1 MNLTVL
7 SALSAL
13 LLIGLTAAHFHRGFY
28 VLLLLL
34 PASEMLGFV
43 DPMTFAVKGAFDIHA
58 LLAMLIF
65 TAVLFSVKRW
75 QELPTTLLLKPMLVF
90 VLLWMYGVLYPVVQ
104 DNSSLFYTLKGS
116 KEFLTIFAY
125 FAVFLYVRTENE
137 VRWGWRILIG
147 FGVYT
152 SLLELAAQVFGP
164 SLLSHMTYAFNK
176 EMFMWNIH
184 PPFWPVLLIALL
196 HSYYEYAF
204 GVRRAF
210 VQIVI
215 GSIGVLLTF
224 FRSYLLS
231 TVVTI
236 PVLLLMSRQGAG
248 RVVGQGIALAAVI
261 VVAIVGVGLVTSDR
275 GGSLDVLTDH
285 FVFSGITELNT
296 QTGGAIAGREAFA
309 KERRELLSQSPYLG
323 FGFIDKDSQ
332 FGRQARR
339 HIKGDMLGFIDKG
352 DVDTALKFGYVGRF
366 VLYGTALYMAYVL
379 VRLVRSHVTFTLSVR
394 VRALTIASLLIIFLL
409 VQPVH
414 AALTYSFSLLPL
426 GIALGLLERERLLH
440 LQGAQ
445 KCL

>member
-152 SLLELAAQVFGP
+152 SLLELAAQVFGQT
-164 SLLSHMTYAFNK
+164 LLSHLVYSYRK
-176 EMFMWNIH
+176 EMFMWKIY

-196 HSYYEYAF
+196 HSYYEYAL
-204 GVRRAF
+204 GVRRAL
-210 VQIVI
+210 VQIGI
-215 GSIGVLLTF
+215 GSIGLLLTF
-224 FRSYLLS
+224 FRSYLLV
-231 TVVTI
+231 TVATI
-236 PVLLLMSRQGAG
+236 PLLLFMSRQGAG
-248 RVVGQGIALAAVI
+248 RAIAQGVVLAVMI
-261 VVAIVGVGLVTSDR
+261 ILAISGVELVTADQ
-275 GGSLDVLTDH
+275 GGTMGTLTDH
-285 FVFSGITELNT
+285 FVSSGVTEFGS
-296 QTGGAIAGREAFA
+296 QSGGAIAGREVFA
-309 KERRELLSQSPYLG
+309 KERRELLAQSPYFG

-332 FGRQARR
+332 FGHQIRR
-339 HIKGDMLGFIDKG
+339 HIRGDMLGFIDKG
-352 DVDTALKFGYVGRF
+352 DVDTALKFGYAGRL
-366 VLYGTALYMAYVL
+366 VLYGTALYMVYVL
-379 VRLVRSHVTFTLSVR
+379 VRLVRSRTLTLSLR

-426 GIALGLLERERLLH
+426 GIALGLLEREYLLH
-440 LQGAQ
+440 LQGVQ
-445 KCL
+445 KRV